1 MREGGVTENYVAYP
15 PTHIRITPR
24 NERSADDDCAAAY
37 GAREHHDHDEIC
49 ACSTVNTANGNR
61 HAEPKK
67 SRQSEF
73 WATSGQP
80 VARTATAR
88 GSAKKCG
95 CKKPLILAL

>member
-1 MREGGVTENYVAYP
+1 MRESGVTENYSAYP

-37 GAREHHDHDEIC
+37 GALEHHDHDEIC

-67 SRQSEF
+67 SCQSQF
-73 WATSGQP
+73 WATRGQP

-88 GSAKKCG
+88 GFAKRRDY
-95 CKKPLILAL
+95 KKPLILAV